1 MQKPVLHT
9 ETLTVPAEAID
20 ANGHVNNLVYLHW
33 FVEAAEKHAAK
44 EGWGSDACRQRG
56 TAWVARSHCV
66 EYLHPAYE
74 GERLELTTWIERI
87 ERVRAVR
94 RYRLAKSDGSPVAEG
109 ESVWVYVDADSLR
122 PRKIPDE
129 MARRFIEEIEEQE

>member
-1 MQKPVLHT
+1 MQKPVLFT
-9 ETLTVPAEAID
+9 QILTVPAETID
-20 ANGHVNNLVYLHW
+20 ANGHVNNLVYLQW
-33 FVEAAEKHAAK
+33 FVEAAQKHADK
-44 EGWGSDACRQRG
+44 EGWGNDMCRERG
-56 TAWVARSHCV
+56 TAWVARSHRI

-94 RYRLAKSDGSPVAEG
+94 RYRLVKSDGSTVAEG

-129 MARRFIEEIEEQE
+129 MARRFIQEREEQE